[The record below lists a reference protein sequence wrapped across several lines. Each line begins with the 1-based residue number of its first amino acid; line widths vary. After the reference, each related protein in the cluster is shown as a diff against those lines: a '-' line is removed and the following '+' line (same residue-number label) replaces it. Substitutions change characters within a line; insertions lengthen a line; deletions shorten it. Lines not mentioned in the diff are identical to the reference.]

1 MMQNIIKLRKVL
13 SLDGSRNFFILIAA
27 TILMSFLD
35 IFSLVL
41 IIPFFQFLSGSSSE
55 ISNFIISFISNFG
68 VEETIFFWGILII
81 FLILLANLIKS
92 FCYFFLI
99 KISQAIRHK
108 ITLIWLKKLLKGPYS
123 FFLEND
129 SDQILKDIFSETEQ
143 IIVGYVQPLLNL
155 VTNFVS
161 IIIIIIT
168 VSVINI
174 YVGIILFSVLTLLY
188 FFLILFNKK
197 SLSYLGDS
205 RSIFNEKRFSDAE
218 DLIRAAANIKIST
231 SYEESLIPLELS
243 SKKFSNSLKWSMVRG
258 YIPRYLLEAFIF
270 SSLVIITLILMFFDS
285 SGSNIFAVVAL
296 IGVSGYRLFPAY
308 QALYQAFTFMSFSN
322 NALEKFSEVLE
333 TKEESLNPSIAKEF
347 RDVSFSYKKGTNIIL
362 EDISIKIPPTGI
374 ILIKGKSGS
383 GKTTFLHLLLG
394 LLKQSK
400 GHILRE
406 AEESRNFSYVGQ
418 WVPPQKKGIYENIAN
433 KDEELLT
440 KEDVEKVNDC
450 LSVVNLNYLISE
462 ENSRSLRNS
471 RLSGGELQ
479 RLNIAKAIF
488 SEPETLILDEPS
500 SALDDQ
506 NKESILLN
514 LSKQSSVKRIFIVSH
529 DNSIEEILN
538 IDFTFEIENKRLT
551 ILS

>member
-1 MMQNIIKLRKVL
+1 MRQNILKLRKVM
-13 SLDGSRNFFILIAA
+13 SVDGSRNLFILIVA

-55 ISNFIISFISNFG
+55 ISNFIISLISNFG
-68 VEETIFFWGILII
+68 IEETIFFWGILII
-81 FLILLANLIKS
+81 ILILLANLIKS

-99 KISQAIRHK
+99 KISQSIRHK

-155 VTNFVS
+155 ITNFVS

-168 VSVINI
+168 VYMINA
-174 YVGIILFSVLTLLY
+174 YVGILLFFVLSLLY

-197 SLSYLGDS
+197 SLSNLGDS

-231 SYEESLIPLELS
+231 NYEESLIPLELS
-243 SKKFSNSLKWSMVRG
+243 SKRFSSSLKWSMVRG

-270 SSLVIITLILMFFDS
+270 SSLVIITLILMIFES

-347 RDVSFSYKKGTNIIL
+347 RNVSFSYKKGANIIL
-362 EDISIKIPPTGI
+362 EDISLNIPATGI
-374 ILIKGKSGS
+374 ILIKGESGS

-406 AEESRNFSYVGQ
+406 AEELRNFSYVGQ
-418 WVPPQKKGIYENIAN
+418 WVPPQKKGIYENITN
-433 KDEELLT
+433 KEKEFIT
-440 KEDVEKVNDC
+440 KKDVEKANDC
-450 LSVVNLNYLISE
+450 LNIVNLNYLISDKQ
-462 ENSRSLRNS
+462 SRSLKNS

-488 SEPETLILDEPS
+488 SEPDTLILDEPS

>member
-231 SYEESLIPLELS
+231 NYEESLIPLELS

-347 RDVSFSYKKGTNIIL
+347 RNVSFSYKKGTNIIL
-362 EDISIKIPPTGI
+362 KDISIKIPPTGI

-400 GHILRE
+400 GRILRE

-450 LSVVNLNYLISE
+450 LNVVNLNYLISE

-488 SEPETLILDEPS
+488 SEPETLFLDEPS

-506 NKESILLN
+506 NKESILSK
-514 LSKQSSVKRIFIVSH
+514 LSKHKSLKRIFIVSH
-529 DNSIEEILN
+529 DNSIKDILD
-538 IDFTFEIENKRLT
+538 IDFTFEIDSKKLN
-551 ILS
+551 ISS

>member
-1 MMQNIIKLRKVL
+1 MRQNILKLRKVM
-13 SLDGSRNFFILIAA
+13 SVDGSRNLFILIVA

-55 ISNFIISFISNFG
+55 ISNFIISLISNFG
-68 VEETIFFWGILII
+68 IEETIFFWGILII
-81 FLILLANLIKS
+81 ILILLANLIKS

-99 KISQAIRHK
+99 KISQSIRHK

-155 VTNFVS
+155 ITNFVS

-168 VSVINI
+168 VYVINA
-174 YVGIILFSVLTLLY
+174 YVGILLFFVLSLLY

-197 SLSYLGDS
+197 SLSNLGDS

-231 SYEESLIPLELS
+231 NYEESLIPLELS
-243 SKKFSNSLKWSMVRG
+243 SKRFSSSLKWSMVRG

-270 SSLVIITLILMFFDS
+270 SSLVIITLILMIFES

-347 RDVSFSYKKGTNIIL
+347 RNVSFSYKKGANIIL
-362 EDISIKIPPTGI
+362 EDISLNIPATGI
-374 ILIKGKSGS
+374 ILIKGESGS

-406 AEESRNFSYVGQ
+406 AEELRNFSYVGQ
-418 WVPPQKKGIYENIAN
+418 WVPPQKKGIYENITN
-433 KDEELLT
+433 KEKEFIT
-440 KEDVEKVNDC
+440 KKDVEKANDC
-450 LSVVNLNYLISE
+450 LNIVNLNYLISDKQ
-462 ENSRSLRNS
+462 SRSLKNS

-488 SEPETLILDEPS
+488 SEPDTLILDEPS